1 MQIAKVSLQ
10 YTYNVNNRVFLDHLS
25 IFFIYIYILRNN
37 SICSIK
43 YYRST
48 KPVFI
53 QNISFSF
60 LFSNFLSKILN
71 EFPNHFDFE
80 LIQIDSDE
88 LEASSLGVHRLFSVG
103 FLCFFISVL
112 CWSNEEFARVIWNQ
126 WRRKFSSRSG
136 WMEGV

>member
-1 MQIAKVSLQ
+1 MS
-10 YTYNVNNRVFLDHLS
+10 FLIIFRFFLS
-25 IFFIYIYILRNN
+25 IYMLRNN

-71 EFPNHFDFE
+71 EFPQPFRFW
-80 LIQIDSDE
+80 IDSDRFRRIGSLFPWCASTFLRE
-88 LEASSLGVHRLFSVG
+88 ISLFLHLGFVLVQRGIRTRDLKPVEEKIFVEIGLNGRCLEIVEKSVYRQ
-103 FLCFFISVL
+103 IA
-112 CWSNEEFARVIWNQ
+112 W
-126 WRRKFSSRSG
+126 
-136 WMEGV
+136 